1 MLALWECWGGVQGIM
16 GGMERP
22 LREAP
27 ARLPQ
32 PLSLRLMLRNKTF
45 LSLAGLAALLLV
57 AGCNVLDAAYDEGGS
72 VSNNIEDAQHARA
85 TGDFATAERLLRDA
99 LDQEPGNAVVRTELS
114 STLMQREQINL
125 LSLEGVTRHVLD
137 EIETMTEG
145 GAQGNGARGFR
156 ADSCTWNSSEPT
168 QPFDPS
174 AVEEYDEIVEDI
186 PVLAEVIDLLN
197 EPATPADPSVIPAA
211 LGELEPCTVIQ
222 DGTLVYDRDA
232 LLDEMRAHFDG
243 DDQRVNAALT
253 MNAIALTLGAYV
265 DLFENDEIPVS
276 WFIVGEE
283 EDLRLGF
290 CMDRTLID
298 PFYENV
304 DGNLDAI
311 AEAFFS
317 LDLLI
322 HNSQNE
328 EYREYVDEALE
339 LYETFQESLGRFC
352 E

>member
-1 MLALWECWGGVQGIM
+1 
-16 GGMERP
+16 
-22 LREAP
+22 
-27 ARLPQ
+27 
-32 PLSLRLMLRNKTF
+32 MLRNNTF

-57 AGCNVLDAAYDEGGS
+57 AGCNVLDAAYNEGGS
-72 VSNNIEDAQHARA
+72 VGNSIEDAQHARA
-85 TGDFATAERLLRDA
+85 TGDFERAERLLRDA
-99 LDQEPGNAVVRTELS
+99 LEQEPGNAVVRTELS

-125 LSLEGVTRHVLD
+125 LSLEGVTRHILD

-145 GAQGNGARGFR
+145 DGARGMS
-156 ADSCTWNSSEPT
+156 ADSCTWNSTEPT
-168 QPFDPS
+168 QPFDPR
-174 AVEEYDEIVEDI
+174 AVEEYDEIVADI
-186 PVLAEVIDLLN
+186 PVLLEVIDLLN
-197 EPATPADPSVIPAA
+197 EPATPADPAVIPAG

-222 DGTLVYDRDA
+222 DGTLAYDRDA

-243 DDQRVNAALT
+243 DDQQVNAALT

-276 WFIVGEE
+276 WYIVGQE

-290 CMDRTLID
+290 CMDRINID

-322 HNSQNE
+322 YNSENE
-328 EYREYVDEALE
+328 EYREYVDEALD

-352 E
+352 N